1 MADDFYQ
8 TAPPLMISGEYG
20 ATCVALTKDGSCFRL
35 AFGRSQHDHA
45 GNRVAGLFHG
55 AVILSPEAME
65 DLIRQLSALG
75 IR

>member
-1 MADDFYQ
+1 MADDLYQ
-8 TAPPLMISGEYG
+8 MAPPLSISGEYG
-20 ATCVALTKDGSCFRL
+20 ATSVALTRDGSCYRL
-35 AFGRSQHDHA
+35 AFGRSQYDHA
-45 GNRVAGLFHG
+45 GNRASALFHG